1 MTDPERMN
9 FTKFSSMN
17 SVCLMLEWTASVKL
31 IRNLLNIFG
40 FCKFYIWS
48 TIRTVDIQNEDSCHY
63 NFIFDITML
72 YFSHLFNR

>member
-9 FTKFSSMN
+9 FTKFSSTN
-17 SVCLMLEWTASVKL
+17 SVRLMLEWTASVKL
-31 IRNLLNIFG
+31 IRKLLNIFG

-48 TIRTVDIQNEDSCHY
+48 TIRTVDIHNEDSCHY